1 MTATIVSR
9 LILNLH
15 DLDRRVYSSESG
27 PTTNLQTSLTS
38 SFRET
43 AQLSTQISRYSSWI
57 VKTVDEFEP
66 DLRFMSSL
74 HPDSIEGHMEGFPE
88 HELNLLKQEENLTNQ
103 STGQMGANQE
113 THFVPQRIEENHIMT

>member
-27 PTTNLQTSLTS
+27 PTTNLQTSLAS

-74 HPDSIEGHMEGFPE
+74 HADSIEGHMEGFPE

-103 STGQMGANQE
+103 STGRMGANPE
-113 THFVPQRIEENHIMT
+113 THFALQRIEENHIMT